1 MNKNWEIVKYA
12 YQNINFYKKNYAEI
26 LGNTTNLNDNI
37 FKTLPILDKHNVIQN
52 YDDIIDTHIIKRDI
66 KALTTSGTSGKPIR
80 INWLN
85 SDYIK
90 SNFYTWNLR
99 RKWYNIFPSDKFCT
113 FHSSLTDG
121 KSSVIQD
128 VLLYGNG
135 RILSFGRYLYSEQI
149 LKKYVILMQKFKPKW
164 ILGQPSV
171 IYILAQYIKNNNI
184 SINSIRYIELNGEYV
199 DNSILNAIREVFNVP
214 VSNLYGAV
222 EFNGIALT
230 CPHGNM
236 HIINNNVYVENI
248 KKDTISQI
256 IVTGLVNRYM
266 PLIRYNIGDV
276 GTVTSSRRC
285 NCGYS
290 GDILEVSKGRVHELI
305 SFNSNTKLDPSIFMS
320 IVDEINIENNIVLQ
334 FCLLIDKNKITLQ
347 LLIDEKYKKH
357 FKLKENYYLHKLSN
371 LNAYG
376 ISYDLEV
383 TTDEKEMLNGESKF
397 TFIKKR

>member
-149 LKKYVILMQKFKPKW
+149 LKKYVSLMQKFKPKW

-248 KKDTISQI
+248 KKDSISQI

-305 SFNSNTKLDPSIFMS
+305 PFNSNTKLDPSIFMS

>member
-85 SDYIK
+85 SNYMK

-248 KKDTISQI
+248 KKDSISQI

>member
-248 KKDTISQI
+248 KKDSISQI

>member
-171 IYILAQYIKNNNI
+171 INILAQYIKNNNI

-248 KKDTISQI
+248 KKDSISQI

>member
-52 YDDIIDTHIIKRDI
+52 YDDIIDTHIIKRDM

-149 LKKYVILMQKFKPKW
+149 LKKYVSLMQKFKPKW

-248 KKDTISQI
+248 KKDSISQI

>member
-248 KKDTISQI
+248 KKDSISQI
-256 IVTGLVNRYM
+256 IVTGLVNRYI

>member
-149 LKKYVILMQKFKPKW
+149 LKKYVSFMQKFKPKW

-248 KKDTISQI
+248 KKDSISQI

>member
-37 FKTLPILDKHNVIQN
+37 FKTLPILDKHNVTQN

-248 KKDTISQI
+248 KKDSISQI

-276 GTVTSSRRC
+276 GTVISSRRC

>member
-248 KKDTISQI
+248 KKDSISQI

-276 GTVTSSRRC
+276 GTVISSRRC

>member
-149 LKKYVILMQKFKPKW
+149 LKKYVSLMQKFKPKW

-248 KKDTISQI
+248 KKDLISQI

>member
-248 KKDTISQI
+248 KKDSISQI

-266 PLIRYNIGDV
+266 PLIRYNIGV
-276 GTVTSSRRC
+276 
-285 NCGYS
+285 
-290 GDILEVSKGRVHELI
+290 
-305 SFNSNTKLDPSIFMS
+305 
-320 IVDEINIENNIVLQ
+320 
-334 FCLLIDKNKITLQ
+334 Q
-347 LLIDEKYKKH
+347 LLS
-357 FKLKENYYLHKLSN
+357 LLSS
-371 LNAYG
+371 LTR
-376 ISYDLEV
+376 L
-383 TTDEKEMLNGESKF
+383 
-397 TFIKKR
+397 